1 MCKLLSCA
9 LQLED
14 TKHFRQLHSKTPG
27 HPENFITDGVE
38 VTTGGHLPLLIASSP
53 YTAFHGSFWNIAQ
66 EGRASC

>member
-1 MCKLLSCA
+1 MCELLPCA

-38 VTTGGHLPLLIASSP
+38 VTTGGHLPVLIAYSP
-53 YTAFHGSFWNIAQ
+53 HAALYGSLWNIAQ
-66 EGRASC
+66 EGRALC